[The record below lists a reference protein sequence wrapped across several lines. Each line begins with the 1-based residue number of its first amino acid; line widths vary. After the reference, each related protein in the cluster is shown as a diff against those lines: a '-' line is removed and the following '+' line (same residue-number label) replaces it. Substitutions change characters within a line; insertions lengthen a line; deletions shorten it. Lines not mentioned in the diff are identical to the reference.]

1 MKKSMILSLIAVY
14 VLSISSL
21 VLAEDLTG
29 KSTVGVDL
37 SYFSCEGWENDE
49 WDQAGLMVEA
59 KYRYFINENIALGGS
74 VGYWSSSDE
83 LDLSDPFLG
92 TMTMKRTL
100 TIIPILVNAEYFF
113 SLDNDKLKPY
123 VGLSLGL
130 FNSTA
135 EAEMEM
141 FGVSASTDESA
152 SPIGFRLGGGVE
164 YQVSPKV
171 SLSGNL
177 KYQILS
183 IDFEDVSDEECDA
196 NGLIIGAGI
205 NLIF

>member
-1 MKKSMILSLIAVY
+1 MKKSMILSLIAVF

-59 KYRYFINENIALGGS
+59 KYRYFVNENVAIGGS
-74 VGYWSSSDE
+74 VGYWSTSE
-83 LDLSDPFLG
+83 EITETDPFFG
-92 TMTMKRTL
+92 TMTMETTL

-113 SLDNDKLKPY
+113 NLDNDKLKPY

-130 FNSTA
+130 FSSTA
-135 EAEMEM
+135 KAEMEM
-141 FGVSASTDESA
+141 FGISASMDESA

-171 SLSGNL
+171 SLTGNL

-183 IDFEDVSDEECDA
+183 IDCEDVSNEECDA
-196 NGLIIGAGI
+196 DGLIIGAGI
-205 NLIF
+205 NLLF

>member
-1 MKKSMILSLIAVY
+1 MKKSLIVSLIAVF
-14 VLSISSL
+14 VLTISSF
-21 VLAEDLTG
+21 VLAEDMAG
-29 KSTVGVDL
+29 KSSLGVDL

-59 KYRYFINENIALGGS
+59 KYRYFVNENVAIGGS
-74 VGYWSSSDE
+74 VGYWSTSE
-83 LDLSDPFLG
+83 EITETYPYVG
-92 TMTMKRTL
+92 TMSMDMTL

-130 FNSTA
+130 FKCTA
-135 EAEMEM
+135 EAEMEI
-141 FGVSASTDESA
+141 FGVSSSEDESA

-171 SLSGNL
+171 SLTGNL

-183 IDFEDVSDEECDA
+183 IDFEDVSNEECDA
-196 NGLIIGAGI
+196 DGLIIGAGI
-205 NLIF
+205 NLLF

>member
-1 MKKSMILSLIAVY
+1 M
-14 VLSISSL
+14 
-21 VLAEDLTG
+21 
-29 KSTVGVDL
+29 

-74 VGYWSSSDE
+74 VGYWSTSEEHDIGI
-83 LDLSDPFLG
+83 G
-92 TMTMKRTL
+92 TLETSL

-130 FNSTA
+130 FNCTA
-135 EAEMEM
+135 EAEM
-141 FGVSASTDESA
+141 GGYSTDESD

-183 IDFEDVSDEECDA
+183 VSFDDFDDEEGDL